1 MKCPVHNTVLHSPE
15 DNNKIKLIGLM
26 AVCMEHIICDTLIA
40 PLIFDFL
47 NIIRKLRH
55 IFHCDVRVLL

>member
-15 DNNKIKLIGLM
+15 DNNKIKVIGLM

-40 PLIFDFL
+40 PLIF
-47 NIIRKLRH
+47 
-55 IFHCDVRVLL
+55 LLSQHKKKAKAYIAL